1 MKMGQILTDF
11 MITLAKR
18 HLSQF
23 TLSWT
28 PLKFQNIALYFI
40 VQGDTMSGFN
50 LIDPQGRS
58 IQRHS

>member
-28 PLKFQNIALYFI
+28 PLQFQNIALYFI

-50 LIDPQGRS
+50 FIDPQGRS